1 MLALKII
8 GIIVAIIALIML
20 IPVGADIS
28 YIGGQF
34 GLSAKMCGVLLQL
47 FPKPEADPNA
57 PTKEKK
63 PKKPKKE
70 KKKKEP
76 KPAENGDAAPQ
87 KPKKKLKLSFT
98 KEEIFSLVQKVLRRF
113 GRFGRK
119 FRVDRFLL
127 HYTAAG
133 DDPYNTAVTYG
144 YVNAALSTLAPM
156 CRERFDV
163 SDCDVWTDIDFSKEK
178 LELDFAVAF
187 SIRIGAF
194 FGLIFGIVVS
204 ALGILIKNQCRLLGE
219 KLFHG
224 KEKKVD
230 DAPVVDIEMEKENNI
245 QAEERM
251 NSNG

>member
-57 PTKEKK
+57 PEKEKK

-76 KPAENGDAAPQ
+76 KPDENADGAQ

-98 KEEIFSLVQKVLRRF
+98 KEELFSLVKKVLRRF

-133 DDPYNTAVTYG
+133 DDPYDTAVTYG
-144 YVNAALSTLAPM
+144 YVNAALSALAPM

-163 SDCDVWTDIDFSKEK
+163 RDCDVWTDIDFSKEK

-194 FGLIFGIVVS
+194 FGLIFGIVGS
-204 ALGILIKNQCRLLGE
+204 ALGVLIKNQCRLLGE
-219 KLFHG
+219 KLFHR

-230 DAPVVDIEMEKENNI
+230 DVAVVDIEMEKENNI

-251 NSNG
+251 DSNG

>member
-47 FPKPEADPNA
+47 FPKQEGDNA
-57 PTKEKK
+57 APRKE
-63 PKKPKKE
+63 KKPKKE

-76 KPAENGDAAPQ
+76 KPAENADTEQ

-98 KEEIFSLVQKVLRRF
+98 KEELFSLVQKVLRRF

-144 YVNAALSTLAPM
+144 YINAALSTLAPM

-163 SDCDVWTDIDFSKEK
+163 RDCDVWTDIDFSKDK

-194 FGLIFGIVVS
+194 FGLIFGIAGS

-230 DAPVVDIEMEKENNI
+230 DVAVVDIEMEKENNI

-251 NSNG
+251 DSNG

>member
-57 PTKEKK
+57 PKKEKK

-70 KKKKEP
+70 KKKKES
-76 KPAENGDAAPQ
+76 KPAENADGAQ

-98 KEEIFSLVQKVLRRF
+98 KEELFLLVKKVLRRF

-133 DDPYNTAVTYG
+133 DDPYDTAVTYG
-144 YVNAALSTLAPM
+144 YVNATLSALAPM

-163 SDCDVWTDIDFSKEK
+163 RDCDVWTDIDFSKEK

-194 FGLIFGIVVS
+194 FGLIFGIVGS
-204 ALGILIKNQCRLLGE
+204 ALGVLIKNQCRLLGE
-219 KLFHG
+219 KLFHR

-230 DAPVVDIEMEKENNI
+230 DVAVVDIEMEKENNI

-251 NSNG
+251 DSNG

>member
-8 GIIVAIIALIML
+8 GIIAVIIALIML

-47 FPKPEADPNA
+47 FPKPEVDPDA
-57 PTKEKK
+57 PKK

-76 KPAENGDAAPQ
+76 KPAEAAETEK

-98 KEEIFSLVQKVLRRF
+98 KEELFSLVKKVLRRF

-133 DDPYNTAVTYG
+133 DDPYDTAMTDG
-144 YVNAALSTLAPM
+144 YINAALSALAPM

-163 SDCDVWTDIDFSKEK
+163 RDCDVWTNIDFSKEK

-194 FGLIFGIVVS
+194 FGLIFGIVGS

-219 KLFHG
+219 KLRRG
-224 KEKKVD
+224 KQEKIND
-230 DAPVVDIEMEKENNI
+230 EAVVDIEMEKENNI

-251 NSNG
+251 DSNG

>member
-47 FPKPEADPNA
+47 FPKPEVDPDA
-57 PTKEKK
+57 PKK

-76 KPAENGDAAPQ
+76 KPTEAGEAEK

-98 KEEIFSLVQKVLRRF
+98 KEEIFSLVKKVLRRF

-133 DDPYNTAVTYG
+133 DDPYDTAVTYG
-144 YVNAALSTLAPM
+144 YINAALSALAPM
-156 CRERFDV
+156 CRERFNV
-163 SDCDVWTDIDFSKEK
+163 RDCDVWTNIDFSKEK

-194 FGLIFGIVVS
+194 FGLVFGIAGS

-219 KLFHG
+219 KLRRG
-224 KEKKVD
+224 KQEKIND
-230 DAPVVDIEMEKENNI
+230 EAVVDIEMEKENNI

-251 NSNG
+251 DSNG